1 MRHLLLT
8 LAMLAVC
15 LQTVEAQDEI
25 TIHVD
30 GQPLAELI
38 TAEQQKSLQTLN
50 ITGELAEEDY
60 AFLREGNLPQL
71 RELNLRKANIHTI
84 PKKAFYGWNL
94 EYGFFK
100 NGRIVLPESL
110 ECVEDSA
117 CCNSVA
123 TIELTGKFPAVGFA
137 AFAYSHYTK
146 HHLEISEDNPYCKD
160 TMGYILSSDKTVLW
174 YNRNTDHHPLY
185 IEIPSEVEIIAE
197 KSFEYASFCQL
208 TIPKSVK
215 TIQDYAFIHC
225 EPDGT
230 ISSAEEAFI
239 MESTT
244 PPTLGREVFSGL
256 FWEHKPALVVPDGCI
271 DSYCEADVQWHK
283 FKTIQNEK
291 PVSNIEKTEK
301 DRNIIIDRNSG
312 MLSISSHIAMKQIS
326 IYSLQG
332 ERLYHVDF
340 RDKEMTHTIPH
351 MDGRLILEI
360 ILSTGEKQV
369 IKL

>member
-60 AFLREGNLPQL
+60 AFLREGNLPKL
-71 RELNLRKANIHTI
+71 HELNLRKANIHTI
-84 PKKAFYGWNL
+84 PKKAFCGWDL
-94 EYGFFK
+94 GYEFSLK
-100 NGRIVLPESL
+100 GRIVLPESL

-117 CCNSVA
+117 FYNSVA

-137 AFAYSHYTK
+137 AFAYTHYMK
-146 HHLEISEDNPYCKD
+146 NHLEISENNPYCKD

-197 KSFEYASFCQL
+197 KSFEYTAFCQL

-215 TIQDYAFIHC
+215 TIQDYAFAHC
-225 EPDGT
+225 IPNGT
-230 ISSAEEAFI
+230 IDSPEEAFI

-244 PPTLGREVFSGL
+244 PPTLGREVFSGR
-256 FWEHKPALVVPDGCI
+256 FWEHKPILVVPDGCI
-271 DSYCEADVQWHK
+271 DSYYEADVQWHK
-283 FKTIQNEK
+283 FDKIQNEI
-291 PVSNIEKTEK
+291 PVSGINSTKRENIKINRDAEML
-301 DRNIIIDRNSG
+301 NIISPTPIE
-312 MLSISSHIAMKQIS
+312 QIVV
-326 IYSLQG
+326 YNLKG
-332 ERLYHVDF
+332 ERLHHIVSL
-340 RDKEMTHTIPH
+340 DKETTHSIPY
-351 MDGRLILEI
+351 MNERLILRI
-360 ILSTGEKQV
+360 ILSTGEYHV